1 MDIVKKVKD
10 VFKKKDGAPKTEKD
24 KRLEA
29 LMKEKEQATKEG
41 EPWVAVLDTKINEDN
56 IRNGFFE
63 LDWNNEF
70 IEKLLDAGYKGETN
84 EQIVDG
90 WFKTIARNI
99 LQEEGMDPDRG
110 AGYINVKDL
119 GKDKSEISQEIKM
132 TDSDEKQRGLDATM
146 ENEGARD
153 LSPMV
158 QISIK
163 EYDRLKERSRYITD
177 KDLISMID
185 KLEFFVKELRKHI
198 VRIDID

>member
-1 MDIVKKVKD
+1 MDVIKKVKD
-10 VFKKKDGAPKTEKD
+10 VFKKKDDAPKTEKD

-29 LMKEKEQATKEG
+29 LMKEKEEATKSG
-41 EPWVAVLDTKINEDN
+41 EAWVAVLDTKINEDN

-99 LQEEGMDPDRG
+99 LQEEGMDTDRG

-119 GKDKSEISQEIKM
+119 GKDKSEISQETK
-132 TDSDEKQRGLDATM
+132 
-146 ENEGARD
+146 
-153 LSPMV
+153 
-158 QISIK
+158 
-163 EYDRLKERSRYITD
+163 
-177 KDLISMID
+177 
-185 KLEFFVKELRKHI
+185 
-198 VRIDID
+198 